1 MTPAETPDAAD
12 ALLAKIAAALP
23 GWQVSL
29 TEESDG
35 WVARAVYNR
44 FKGQTGRAQPSRLVA
59 VERLLSRLWF
69 PACLLADERERIT
82 ALFDAH
88 FGEAA

>member
-1 MTPAETPDAAD
+1 MSATTPDAAD
-12 ALLAKIAAALP
+12 VLLAKIAAALP

-35 WVARAVYNR
+35 WVARAVYSK

-69 PACLLADERERIT
+69 PACLLAEERARIV
-82 ALFDAH
+82 ALFNAQ
-88 FGEAA
+88 GEVAT